1 MIRKLVLAAAFTAL
15 SCSLTAQEFATYKNG
30 FIYGEETM
38 SKLAKIVDSLNLKYK
53 TCDLNQV
60 FYSRLQTKG
69 YSVNLKSGPIAQAKK
84 DMDMNIS
91 FDDFI
96 KKYPEAV
103 VKKDLLMI
111 KSKTKNYRDKEITE
125 IREVPINDDNGMEIE
140 TPYKKELHTKPVKNK
155 WKYSYSEK
163 TTYSEESIK
172 AFYFL
177 DDFKSIPL
185 SPKYSRQ
192 IIYSDC
198 LIDTSSSKLKKEA
211 KQGGLP
217 NEIPKNWRKLS
228 KAEKEKLLD
237 DFRSVQV
244 VGSCSQDQSPRVQG
258 VYLALLSAETA
269 NWPVFLKS
277 HLDIMNDRFERASD
291 ASYAREKRQTYIKEL
306 ETLNINV
313 PDLIFGTSF
322 RIENPA
328 DNHYYAS
335 ISRSGRA
342 VAESKDRELFLSQL
356 LSMIGDE
363 TLDDYNRIISYFFYV
378 NCNHYIKNE
387 REKKINNIKLMGAVQ
402 KLPKYLADQIKFE
415 KI

>member
-1 MIRKLVLAAAFTAL
+1 MIKRIVITAVTAL

-38 SKLAKIVDSLNLKYK
+38 NKLGKIVDSLNLKYK

-60 FYSRLQTKG
+60 FDSKLQTKG
-69 YSVNLKSGPIAQAKK
+69 YSVVLKSGPIAQAKK

-91 FDDFI
+91 FDDFM

-103 VKKDLLMI
+103 VKKDLLLI
-111 KSKTKNYRDKEITE
+111 KSKAKNYQDKDIIEITE
-125 IREVPINDDNGMEIE
+125 ISVNDDNGMEIE
-140 TPYKKELHTKPVKNK
+140 IPYKKELYTKPAKNK
-155 WKYSYSEK
+155 WVYSYSKK
-163 TTYSEESIK
+163 TSYSEEYIE
-172 AFYFL
+172 AFYLL
-177 DDFKSIPL
+177 DNFKSIPL
-185 SPKYSRQ
+185 APKYSRQ

-198 LIDTSSSKLKKEA
+198 LIDTSLPKLKKDA
-211 KQGGLP
+211 KEGRLP
-217 NEIPKNWRKLS
+217 DGIPQNIRKLS
-228 KAEKEKLLD
+228 KTEKEKLLD
-237 DFRSVQV
+237 DFRSVHV
-244 VGSCSQDQSPRVQG
+244 VGLCSQDNSPRVQG

-277 HLDIMNDRFERASD
+277 HLDIMNDRFDRSSD
-291 ASYAREKRQTYIKEL
+291 SSYARERRQTYIKEL

-313 PDLIFGTSF
+313 PDLILGTSF

-328 DNHYYAS
+328 NNHYYAN

-356 LSMIGDE
+356 LSMMGDE

-378 NCNHYIKNE
+378 SCNHYIKNE
-387 REKKINNIKLMGAVQ
+387 REKKINNIKLMSAVQ
-402 KLPKYLADQIKFE
+402 KLPKYLADQIKPK